1 MKKFDTMEI
10 LIIGTGIG
18 LILTTFFSA
27 IFYINIIEKSINQVK
42 GIEKNME
49 TKKDLEVKYL
59 IQWDDDNHDPYYWLD
74 TEPIG
79 YGGYDITDVI
89 ETVFKMGQEN
99 PNPTVIQ
106 TIRIGIDSSFPEE
119 LDEKLWDY
127 LNMNPKFDE
136 EDIKIMAKAYHAE
149 YEQELQAWYEFY
161 EKNKDKIEKTK

>member
-1 MKKFDTMEI
+1 MKKFDTIET
-10 LIIGTGIG
+10 LLTGTGIA
-18 LILTTFFSA
+18 LILTTIFST

-49 TKKDLEVKYL
+49 TKNNLEVKYL

-74 TEPIG
+74 TKPLG

-99 PNPTVIQ
+99 PNPTVIK

-127 LNMNPKFDE
+127 LNMSPKFDE

-161 EKNKDKIEKTK
+161 EKNKNKIEKTK

>member
-1 MKKFDTMEI
+1 
-10 LIIGTGIG
+10 
-18 LILTTFFSA
+18 
-27 IFYINIIEKSINQVK
+27 
-42 GIEKNME
+42 ME

-74 TEPIG
+74 TEPLG